1 MRESILGI
9 SSTVAAMCVAG
20 IATLVL
26 GLLRARARIAAA
38 RGLERIVALTS
49 VCFAVP
55 LAVFGTLH
63 LFAASSMTAM
73 VPSYMP
79 WHMFWIC
86 GVGVSLIAAAL
97 SIASGV
103 AVRWSGLLF
112 GIMMLLFVAMIHFP
126 GALARP
132 HDRLAWTIVFREC
145 AFGGGGWL
153 LAAHAMDA
161 GRRGRTVLIA
171 IGSVLVSITMI
182 VFGVEHFLHPTG
194 LPGVP
199 LARQMPT
206 WVPAQ
211 ALIDYVT
218 GAALLV
224 AAGSTLTRARTRT
237 VAASVGGWIL
247 LLLLVIYVPVLVG
260 ALADPRANA
269 QLEGVNYFADTL
281 LFAAVVLATASVSPV
296 ISASGLSLKT

>member
-86 GVGVSLIAAAL
+86 GVGVSLIAAAV
-97 SIASGV
+97 SIAAGV

-260 ALADPRANA
+260 ALADSRANA
-269 QLEGVNYFADTL
+269 QLEGVNYFADTM

-296 ISASGLSLKT
+296 IPASGLSLKT

>member
-1 MRESILGI
+1 VSESILGI
-9 SSTVAAMCVAG
+9 SPTVAAMCVAG
-20 IATLVL
+20 IAVFLL
-26 GLLRARARIAAA
+26 GLLRAKGEIAAA
-38 RGLERIVALTS
+38 RGLEKIVALTS

-55 LAVFGTLH
+55 LAAFGTLH
-63 LFAASSMTAM
+63 LFAARSMTAM
-73 VPSYMP
+73 VPAYMP
-79 WHMFWIC
+79 WRMFWVC
-86 GVGVSLIAAAL
+86 GVGVSLIAAAV
-97 SIASGV
+97 SIAARV

-132 HDRLAWTIVFREC
+132 HDRIAWTIVFREC

-153 LAAHAMDA
+153 LAAHAMDESRQ
-161 GRRGRTVLIA
+161 GRSVLIA
-171 IGSVLVSITMI
+171 IGSVLVTITMI

-224 AAGSTLTRARTRT
+224 AAGSTLMRARTRT

-247 LLLLVIYVPVLVG
+247 LLVLVIYGPVLAG
-260 ALADPRANA
+260 ALADPRAGA

-281 LFAAVVLATASVSPV
+281 LFAAVVLATASVSPA
-296 ISASGLSLKT
+296 IPAARK